1 MKKPGNTDRPRK
13 PVESGTA
20 IAGRVSMTTV
30 AALDTYARK
39 RGITRSQ
46 AVRRLVEAAL
56 KQGLGDLVGHSSK
69 ASALDQLSRK
79 G

>member
-1 MKKPGNTDRPRK
+1 MNRLGKTGRARK
-13 PVESGTA
+13 SMEPGTA
-20 IAGRVSMTTV
+20 IAGRVSITTV

-46 AVRRLVEAAL
+46 AVRRLIEAAL

-69 ASALDQLSRK
+69 ASALDPLSRK
-79 G
+79 S